1 MDLLL
6 KNLLV
11 IMFFWTFVKGAS
23 VVNNKIDENFIKNQ
37 SISIINEEISE
48 NRTDLIEGKI
58 FIVN

>member
-1 MDLLL
+1 
-6 KNLLV
+6 
-11 IMFFWTFVKGAS
+11 MFFWTFVKGAS

>member
-1 MDLLL
+1 MDLL